1 MCACMR
7 VLLVVRRLMNGF
19 MSIKEKGPFTVQKKA
34 SGHSP
39 FQLVDLTQ
47 DKG

>member
-1 MCACMR
+1 
-7 VLLVVRRLMNGF
+7 MNGF
-19 MSIKEKGPFTVQKKA
+19 MSIKEKGPFTVQKK
-34 SGHSP
+34 GHSP